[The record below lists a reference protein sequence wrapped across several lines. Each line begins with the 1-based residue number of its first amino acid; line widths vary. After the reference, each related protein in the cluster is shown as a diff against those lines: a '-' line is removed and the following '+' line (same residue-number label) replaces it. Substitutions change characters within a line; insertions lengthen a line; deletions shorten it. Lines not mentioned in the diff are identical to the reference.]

1 MGSAILISSEEGSV
15 SGVVERVVLSCDGAA
30 RELWVRSDRRV
41 KRVPI
46 QAVGVTGW
54 SGQRSL
60 AAEDFEAA
68 PDAA

>member
-1 MGSAILISSEEGSV
+1 MGAAILISSERGSV
-15 SGVVERVVLSCDGAA
+15 SGVVERVVLSCDGSP

-46 QAVGVTGW
+46 NAVSVSGW
-54 SGQRSL
+54 ACDRTL
-60 AAEDFEAA
+60 AAADFEAA